1 MVGKKNIKQAEKH
14 SEGKPF
20 KRQMQSTAIA
30 IAIIKLKFLNWFLA
44 LPCMQDFEV
53 VEFGFRSWICLG
65 SWNYFVFCYV
75 VGS

>member
-1 MVGKKNIKQAEKH
+1 MVGKKNIKQAGKH
-14 SEGKPF
+14 SEGKQF

-30 IAIIKLKFLNWFLA
+30 ITKLTFLNWFLA

-53 VEFGFRSWICLG
+53 VEFGFGSGICLG